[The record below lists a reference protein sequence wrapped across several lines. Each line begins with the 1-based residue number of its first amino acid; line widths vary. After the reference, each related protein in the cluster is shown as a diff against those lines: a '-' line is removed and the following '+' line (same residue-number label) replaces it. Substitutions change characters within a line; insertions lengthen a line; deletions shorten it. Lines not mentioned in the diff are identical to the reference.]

1 MRNSLN
7 KLLVMKLFFASC
19 LGFLL
24 LSCTDAKKKDAEV
37 DKNPTVITRYD
48 KSLVI
53 AYYHQDSLKERF
65 DYYKKEDQVITR
77 KQKMFE
83 AEMKRRGK
91 ELEDYVRRNDEKA
104 RNGLLSQN
112 EIMQIQQ
119 KAQTMEQELMQYQQ
133 AQAAKIEEESVK
145 KLEAITKK
153 IETLG
158 KMYSEKNNID
168 ILLIHGAGGQLNFI
182 NEKMNVTSDFIRF
195 LNENQ
200 ANNFNCSMSAGM
212 KTSAKN

>member
-1 MRNSLN
+1 
-7 KLLVMKLFFASC
+7 MKLFYASC

-24 LSCTDAKKKDAEV
+24 LSCNDAKKKDAEA

-77 KQKMFE
+77 KQKLFE

-195 LNENQ
+195 LNDNQ
-200 ANNFNCSMSAGM
+200 ASIE
-212 KTSAKN
+212 KDLK

>member
-1 MRNSLN
+1 MRLFF
-7 KLLVMKLFFASC
+7 LLVAGLLIQSC
-19 LGFLL
+19 GNKEVKA
-24 LSCTDAKKKDAEV
+24 DQADKK
-37 DKNPTVITRYD
+37 PTVITRYD

-65 DYYKKEDQVITR
+65 NYYKKEDQVITR

-195 LNENQ
+195 LNDNQ
-200 ANNFNCSMSAGM
+200 ASIE
-212 KTSAKN
+212 KDLK

>member
-1 MRNSLN
+1 
-7 KLLVMKLFFASC
+7 MKLFYASC

-24 LSCTDAKKKDAEV
+24 LSCNDAKKKDAEA

-77 KQKMFE
+77 KQKTFE

-133 AQAAKIEEESVK
+133 TQAAKIEEESVK

-200 ANNFNCSMSAGM
+200 ANIE
-212 KTSAKN
+212 KDLK

>member
-1 MRNSLN
+1 MRLFY
-7 KLLVMKLFFASC
+7 LLVA
-19 LGFLL
+19 GLL
-24 LSCTDAKKKDAEV
+24 LQSCGNKEVKEDQV

-200 ANNFNCSMSAGM
+200 ANIE
-212 KTSAKN
+212 KDLK

>member
-1 MRNSLN
+1 MPLNSYIKFMVMRVFYSVMVCV
-7 KLLVMKLFFASC
+7 LLQSC
-19 LGFLL
+19 
-24 LSCTDAKKKDAEV
+24 SSKEAKENPTN
-37 DKNPTVITRYD
+37 KNPTVITRYD

-77 KQKMFE
+77 KQKLFE

-91 ELEDYVRRNDEKA
+91 ELEDYVRRNDDKA

-133 AQAAKIEEESVK
+133 FQAAKIEEESGK

-158 KMYSEKNNID
+158 KMYSEKNHID

-182 NEKMNVTSDFIRF
+182 NSTMNVTSDFIRF

-200 ANNFNCSMSAGM
+200 ASIE
-212 KTSAKN
+212 KDLK

>member
-1 MRNSLN
+1 
-7 KLLVMKLFFASC
+7 MKLFFASC

-24 LSCTDAKKKDAEV
+24 LSCNDAKKKDAEA

-195 LNENQ
+195 LNDNQ
-200 ANNFNCSMSAGM
+200 ASIE
-212 KTSAKN
+212 KDLK

>member
-1 MRNSLN
+1 
-7 KLLVMKLFFASC
+7 MKLIVASC
-19 LGFLL
+19 LGFIL
-24 LSCTDAKKKDAEV
+24 LSCSEATKKVTETDKS
-37 DKNPTVITRYD
+37 PTIISRYD

-65 DYYKKEDQVITR
+65 DYYKKEDQVITK

-133 AQAAKIEEESVK
+133 IQAAKIEEESVK

-153 IETLG
+153 IEILG

-200 ANNFNCSMSAGM
+200 ASIE
-212 KTSAKN
+212 KDLK

>member
-7 KLLVMKLFFASC
+7 KLLVMKLFYASC

-24 LSCTDAKKKDAEV
+24 LSCNDAKKKDAEA
-37 DKNPTVITRYD
+37 DKNPPVITRYD

-53 AYYHQDSLKERF
+53 AYYHQDSLKEGF

-77 KQKMFE
+77 KQKTFE

-200 ANNFNCSMSAGM
+200 ANIE
-212 KTSAKN
+212 KDLK

>member
-1 MRNSLN
+1 
-7 KLLVMKLFFASC
+7 MKLFYASC

-24 LSCTDAKKKDAEV
+24 LSCNDAKKKDAEA
-37 DKNPTVITRYD
+37 DKSPTVITRYD

-77 KQKMFE
+77 KQKLFE

-119 KAQTMEQELMQYQQ
+119 KAQSMEQELMQYQQ

-200 ANNFNCSMSAGM
+200 ANIE
-212 KTSAKN
+212 KDLK

>member
-1 MRNSLN
+1 
-7 KLLVMKLFFASC
+7 MKLFFASC

-24 LSCTDAKKKDAEV
+24 LSCNDAKKKDAEA
-37 DKNPTVITRYD
+37 DKTPTVITRYD

-133 AQAAKIEEESVK
+133 VQAAKIEEESVK

-200 ANNFNCSMSAGM
+200 ASIE
-212 KTSAKN
+212 KDLK

>member
-1 MRNSLN
+1 
-7 KLLVMKLFFASC
+7 MKLFFASC

-24 LSCTDAKKKDAEV
+24 LSCNDAKKKDSAA
-37 DKNPTVITRYD
+37 DKSPTVITRYD

-77 KQKMFE
+77 KQKTFE

-200 ANNFNCSMSAGM
+200 ANIE
-212 KTSAKN
+212 KDLK

>member
-1 MRNSLN
+1 
-7 KLLVMKLFFASC
+7 MKLFFASC
-19 LGFLL
+19 LGFIL
-24 LSCTDAKKKDAEV
+24 LSCTDAKKKNTEV

-65 DYYKKEDQVITR
+65 EYYKKEDQIITR

-83 AEMKRRGK
+83 AEMKRRSK
-91 ELEDYVRRNDEKA
+91 DLEDYVRRNDEKA

-133 AQAAKIEEESVK
+133 TQAAKIEEESVK
-145 KLEAITKK
+145 KLESITKK

-200 ANNFNCSMSAGM
+200 ANIE
-212 KTSAKN
+212 KDLK